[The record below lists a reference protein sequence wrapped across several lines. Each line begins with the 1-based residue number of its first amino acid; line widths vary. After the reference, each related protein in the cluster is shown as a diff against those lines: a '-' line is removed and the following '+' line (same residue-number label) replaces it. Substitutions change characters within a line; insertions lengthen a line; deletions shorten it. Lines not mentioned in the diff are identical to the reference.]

1 MASPDEYIESSE
13 VEDEEE
19 EEDKAKWSTSHVIKA
34 MKAIWRPMRANLWRT
49 KNGKMCMKKKKQKT
63 DSRSK
68 SFKVDLTAQYK
79 WSLGEFPRIIV
90 RF

>member
-1 MASPDEYIESSE
+1 
-13 VEDEEE
+13 
-19 EEDKAKWSTSHVIKA
+19 
-34 MKAIWRPMRANLWRT
+34 
-49 KNGKMCMKKKKQKT
+49 MKKKKKKT
-63 DSRSK
+63 ESWSK